1 MLGAEEA
8 GPSVRTRRQRNADV
22 KLMLG
27 ATVAVLLAGLVI
39 GAGIFVA
46 ADSGGDRVSCGRLP
60 VGSADAVR
68 EEVERGPAFQ
78 TGGGSCGFWLALDE
92 GDIVAY
98 RVEQPSGCALKY
110 ERDHFECGGE
120 RVDAADLTQYPV
132 SIETRDGT
140 DTLIVDL
147 ANTEGSTA
155 SSSSTTEP

>member
-1 MLGAEEA
+1 
-8 GPSVRTRRQRNADV
+8 VRTRRQRNADV

-27 ATVAVLLAGLVI
+27 ATVAVLLAGFVI

-68 EEVERGPAFQ
+68 EEVERSPTFQ
-78 TGGGSCGFWLALDE
+78 TGGGSCGFWLAIDE

-110 ERDHFECGGE
+110 EGDHFECGSE
-120 RVDAADLTQYPV
+120 SVAVTDLAQYPV
-132 SIETRDGT
+132 SVETRDGD

-147 ANTEGSTA
+147 TNSGAST
-155 SSSSTTEP
+155 STSTTAR